1 MTVDRDDRAVTASPW
16 RTRLAQRLPFY
27 YGWVI
32 FAVASIPSFGARP
45 VMGLSLLSVFVI
57 PMTDEFGWSMG
68 LFSGAVSLGALCG
81 LIISPFAGRLI
92 DRYGSSV
99 ILAGSS
105 AIVGVC
111 AITLAVVSHA
121 WMFYAIYAPGRAMF
135 SSPLELGT
143 STAVSNWFIRRRPI
157 ALALLGAFQGSGL
170 TTIPLVAAILI
181 NVWGWRTAWLSLGV
195 FTLATGIA
203 PALLLMVRRPE
214 DMGLEADPRLAEK
227 STEAT
232 VSAAESAAKGA
243 AAGGHP
249 GSTLWQEA
257 NLTVGEALATR
268 AFWIL
273 ALFSMVGFVV
283 QGGISLHQVPHY
295 IGQGVP
301 AYLAALTAGTFAFG
315 QIPGGLFWSS
325 LGRTIPVR
333 VLLALSALTV
343 GLGAF
348 GTAYSSNLGW
358 GIPAG
363 FTLGFGVGGLHAL
376 LRLAWADYYGR
387 QHLGSIR
394 GLTLPAQIGGQAIG
408 PIIAGFMFDAT
419 GAYRDPFIIFGVAVS
434 LSALLV
440 LGATPPGRIS
450 RREAPVATVSG

>member
-1 MTVDRDDRAVTASPW
+1 
-16 RTRLAQRLPFY
+16 
-27 YGWVI
+27 
-32 FAVASIPSFGARP
+32 
-45 VMGLSLLSVFVI
+45 
-57 PMTDEFGWSMG
+57 MTDEFGWSRG
-68 LFSGAVSLGALCG
+68 LFSGAVCLGALCG

-105 AIVGVC
+105 AVVGVC
-111 AITLAVVSHA
+111 AVTLAVVSHA
-121 WMFYAIYAPGRAMF
+121 WTFYAIYAPGRAMF

-143 STAVSNWFIRRRPI
+143 STAVSNWFIRRRPM
-157 ALALLGAFQGSGL
+157 ALALFGAFQGCGL
-170 TTIPLVAAILI
+170 TAVPLVAAVLI
-181 NVWGWRTAWLSLGV
+181 NYWGWRTAWLSLGV
-195 FTLATGIA
+195 FTLATGVA

-214 DMGLEADPRLAEK
+214 DMGLQADPRPAEK
-227 STEAT
+227 SPGSPRFPGSMER
-232 VSAAESAAKGA
+232 VGESAVEGA
-243 AAGGHP
+243 GTGGLP

-257 NLTVGEALATR
+257 NFTVGEALATR
-268 AFWIL
+268 AFWML
-273 ALFSMVGFVV
+273 ALFSMAGFVV
-283 QGGISLHQVPHY
+283 QAGVSLHQVPHY

-301 AYLAALTAGTFAFG
+301 AHLAALTAGTFAFG

-333 VLLALSALTV
+333 VLLSLAALTV

-348 GTAYSSNLGW
+348 GTGYSSNLNW

-408 PIIAGFMFDAT
+408 PIVAGFMFDAT
-419 GAYRDPFIIFGVAVS
+419 GGYRAPFIIFGVAVS
-434 LSALLV
+434 LAALLV
-440 LGATPPGRIS
+440 LSATPPGRIS
-450 RREAPVATVSG
+450 RLEAPVEAAGG

>member
-1 MTVDRDDRAVTASPW
+1 MTE
-16 RTRLAQRLPFY
+16 
-27 YGWVI
+27 
-32 FAVASIPSFGARP
+32 
-45 VMGLSLLSVFVI
+45 
-57 PMTDEFGWSMG
+57 EFGWSRG

-105 AIVGVC
+105 AVVGAC
-111 AITLAVVSHA
+111 AISLAVVSHA
-121 WMFYAIYAPGRAMF
+121 WTFYAIYAPGRAVF

-143 STAVSNWFIRRRPI
+143 STAVSNWFIRRRPV
-157 ALALLGAFQGSGL
+157 ALALFAAVQGSGL
-170 TTIPLVAAILI
+170 TVVPLVAALMISE
-181 NVWGWRTAWLSLGV
+181 WGWRTAWMSLGV
-195 FTLATGIA
+195 FTLATGVA

-214 DMGLEADPRLAEK
+214 DMGLEADPRPAEK
-227 STEAT
+227 SPGLTESAPK
-232 VSAAESAAKGA
+232 SAAENAVEE
-243 AAGGHP
+243 AGTGMLP
-249 GSTLWQEA
+249 GSAIWQEA
-257 NLTVGEALATR
+257 NFTVGEALATR
-268 AFWIL
+268 AFWVL
-273 ALFSMVGFVV
+273 ALFSMAGFIV
-283 QGGISLHQVPHY
+283 QAGVSLHQVPHY

-301 AYLAALTAGTFAFG
+301 AHLAALTAGTFAFG

-325 LGRTIPVR
+325 LGRTFPVR

-348 GTAYSSNLGW
+348 GTAYSSNLNW

-363 FTLGFGVGGLHAL
+363 FTLGFGVGGLHTL

-419 GAYRDPFIIFGVAVS
+419 GGYRAPFIILAAAVS
-434 LSALLV
+434 LGALLV
-440 LGATPPGRIS
+440 LSATPPGRNS
-450 RREAPVATVSG
+450 TREASVEAASG

>member
-1 MTVDRDDRAVTASPW
+1 
-16 RTRLAQRLPFY
+16 
-27 YGWVI
+27 
-32 FAVASIPSFGARP
+32 
-45 VMGLSLLSVFVI
+45 
-57 PMTDEFGWSMG
+57 
-68 LFSGAVSLGALCG
+68 
-81 LIISPFAGRLI
+81 
-92 DRYGSSV
+92 
-99 ILAGSS
+99 
-105 AIVGVC
+105 
-111 AITLAVVSHA
+111 
-121 WMFYAIYAPGRAMF
+121 
-135 SSPLELGT
+135 
-143 STAVSNWFIRRRPI
+143 
-157 ALALLGAFQGSGL
+157 
-170 TTIPLVAAILI
+170 
-181 NVWGWRTAWLSLGV
+181 
-195 FTLATGIA
+195 
-203 PALLLMVRRPE
+203 
-214 DMGLEADPRLAEK
+214 MGLEADPRPAEK
-227 STEAT
+227 LPEAT
-232 VSAAESAAKGA
+232 GSAAESAAKGA

-249 GSTLWQEA
+249 GSTLWQET

-301 AYLAALTAGTFAFG
+301 AHLAALTAGTFAFG

-358 GIPAG
+358 GIPAA

-408 PIIAGFMFDAT
+408 PIIAGFMLILT
-419 GAYRDPFIIFGVAVS
+419 
-434 LSALLV
+434 V
-440 LGATPPGRIS
+440 LGLTGLWPPDHSDGDETSRLIS
-450 RREAPVATVSG
+450 SRPNSGWTVSVDETSTDLTTSESTRKAK

>member
-1 MTVDRDDRAVTASPW
+1 MDSGRQQRF
-16 RTRLAQRLPFY
+16 AQRFPFY

-32 FAVASIPSFGARP
+32 FASAALSSYHCRP
-45 VMGLSLLSVFVI
+45 LMAATTLSVFVV
-57 PMTDEFGWSMG
+57 PMTEQLGWSRG
-68 LFSGAVSLGALCG
+68 LFSGALSLGG
-81 LIISPFAGRLI
+81 LAAVAVSPFVGRLI
-92 DRYGSSV
+92 DKYG
-99 ILAGSS
+99 AGWVVAS
-105 AIVGVC
+105 ASGAMGLC
-111 AITLAVVSHA
+111 AIGLSLITQA
-121 WMFYAIYAPGRAMF
+121 WMFYALYIPGRMLFA
-135 SSPLELGT
+135 SPLELGT
-143 STAVSNWFIRRRPI
+143 ATAVSNWFQRRRP
-157 ALALLGAFQGSGL
+157 LAFAILGATQGSGL
-170 TTIPLVAAILI
+170 AAMPLVAQLI
-181 NVWGWRTAWLSLGV
+181 ISGWDWQMAWLSLGI
-195 FTLATGIA
+195 FTIA
-203 PALLLMVRRPE
+203 IGVIPSLLMARRPE
-214 DMGLEADPRLAEK
+214 DIGLELDPEPGRAKLTAQSNGVGEPQDNPRAATK
-227 STEAT
+227 GSQDRFTELNFT
-232 VSAAESAAKGA
+232 V
-243 AAGGHP
+243 
-249 GSTLWQEA
+249 QEA
-257 NLTVGEALATR
+257 LHTR

-273 ALFSMVGFVV
+273 AAFSAFAFAA
-283 QGGISLHQVPHY
+283 QGGVAVHQVPHY

-450 RREAPVATVSG
+450 RREAPVATASG